1 MSAATVPLKSLYWT
15 PALKVSIPFPRS
27 AISREPISLRSYL
40 MLRAVI
46 RRLKQPRAY
55 KSALS
60 AAGSRK
66 SKGRKRSEDR
76 RVGKECVS
84 TCRSRQT
91 PYHYKNNKRPT
102 ENKNIQ

>member
-46 RRLKQPRAY
+46 RRLKQQRAY
-55 KSALS
+55 KSAFS

-66 SKGRKRSEDR
+66 SKRSEEHTSELQSLMSISYE
-76 RVGKECVS
+76 VLCLK
-84 TCRSRQT
+84 
-91 PYHYKNNKRPT
+91 KNKHIT
-102 ENKNIQ
+102 HKYTKY

>member
-1 MSAATVPLKSLYWT
+1 MSAATGPLKSLYWT

-55 KSALS
+55 KSAFS
-60 AAGSRK
+60 AAGSRN
-66 SKGRKRSEDR
+66 SKGRKNAL
-76 RVGKECVS
+76 
-84 TCRSRQT
+84 Q
-91 PYHYKNNKRPT
+91 PPT
-102 ENKNIQ
+102 GDPGATAPLLGGGPHNRTTQHQEHK